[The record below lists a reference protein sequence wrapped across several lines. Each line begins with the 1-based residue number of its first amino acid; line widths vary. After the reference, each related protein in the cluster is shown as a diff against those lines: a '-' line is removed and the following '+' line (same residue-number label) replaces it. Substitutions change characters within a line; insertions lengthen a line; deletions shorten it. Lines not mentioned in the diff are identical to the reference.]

1 MPVGKVKWFNSRKGY
16 GFITPEN
23 GEKDVFVHVTTL
35 EKSGLKYLDEGDSI
49 SFEISENEGKT
60 QAINIKK
67 AES

>member
-49 SFEISENEGKT
+49 SFEISENQGKT

-67 AES
+67 VDG